1 MKLLT
6 VRAGVA
12 LCIVFSTSRLSLGQA
27 ITLTM
32 KPTEIHHGDV
42 VSVELLLDARSKS
55 AQAGLQWEFK
65 LSPGMQIAQIEEG
78 RAVKKA
84 GKTLACNGA
93 KCLVYGWN
101 RTTIPNG
108 QIAVAK
114 IRVVQSADGAKASG
128 QFGYQSHGRDINPQ
142 VQITDVVAASLEA
155 KVIKVVANGGATF
168 TSNKP

>member
-1 MKLLT
+1 MKLFT

-12 LCIVFSTSRLSLGQA
+12 LCIVLSTCRVSQAQA

-32 KPTEIHHGDV
+32 KPTEIQHGDV
-42 VSVELLLDARSKS
+42 VRVELLLDARSSS
-55 AQAGLQWEFK
+55 APAGLQWEFK
-65 LSPGMQIAQIEEG
+65 LSPGTQIAQVEEG

-84 GKTLACNGA
+84 GKALACNGA

-114 IRVVQSADGAKASG
+114 IRVAQSSDGANASG
-128 QFGYQSHGRDINPQ
+128 QFGYQSHRRDINQ
-142 VQITDVVAASLEA
+142 EVQITDVVAASLEG
-155 KVIKVVANGGATF
+155 KVIKVVANRCDVYF
-168 TSNKP
+168 Q